1 MEWIQLYNG
10 VKIPV
15 LGFGV
20 WQCGDATKDTVVSAL
35 HMGYRM
41 IDTSAQYGNESAVM
55 EGIKESG
62 ISRDDV
68 FITTKLWNDD
78 IRKRR
83 TKQAFME
90 SLRRLKTDY
99 IDMYLI
105 EWPIE
110 GFIRAWQDMADLYY
124 EGGVRAIGVSNF
136 KIHYGKEISEVS
148 DVMPVINQIE
158 SHPYFYNSEL
168 IDYCRLNRIAVT
180 AYSPLGGGVNNLL
193 QDPMLK
199 SIGEKYGKTPAQIIL
214 RWNIDRDVIS
224 IPKSVHASRLKENW
238 NIFDFKL
245 SNSDIVAINK
255 LNKNERV
262 GSDPD
267 KITF

>member
-20 WQCGDATKDTVVSAL
+20 WQCGDATKDTVISAL

-90 SLRRLKTDY
+90 SLRLLKTD
-99 IDMYLI
+99 
-105 EWPIE
+105 
-110 GFIRAWQDMADLYY
+110 
-124 EGGVRAIGVSNF
+124 
-136 KIHYGKEISEVS
+136 
-148 DVMPVINQIE
+148 
-158 SHPYFYNSEL
+158 
-168 IDYCRLNRIAVT
+168 
-180 AYSPLGGGVNNLL
+180 
-193 QDPMLK
+193 
-199 SIGEKYGKTPAQIIL
+199 
-214 RWNIDRDVIS
+214 
-224 IPKSVHASRLKENW
+224 
-238 NIFDFKL
+238 
-245 SNSDIVAINK
+245 
-255 LNKNERV
+255 
-262 GSDPD
+262 
-267 KITF
+267 

>member
-1 MEWIQLYNG
+1 
-10 VKIPV
+10 
-15 LGFGV
+15 
-20 WQCGDATKDTVVSAL
+20 
-35 HMGYRM
+35 
-41 IDTSAQYGNESAVM
+41 
-55 EGIKESG
+55 
-62 ISRDDV
+62 
-68 FITTKLWNDD
+68 
-78 IRKRR
+78 
-83 TKQAFME
+83 
-90 SLRRLKTDY
+90 
-99 IDMYLI
+99 MYLI

-110 GFIRAWQDMADLYY
+110 GFIRAWQDMADLYH
-124 EGGVRAIGVSNF
+124 EGWVRAIGVSNF
-136 KIHYGKEISEVS
+136 KIHHGKELSEVS

-158 SHPYFYNSEL
+158 SHPYFNNSEI

>member
-15 LGFGV
+15 LG
-20 WQCGDATKDTVVSAL
+20 
-35 HMGYRM
+35 Y
-41 IDTSAQYGNESAVM
+41 ESAVM

-105 EWPIE
+105 E
-110 GFIRAWQDMADLYY
+110 
-124 EGGVRAIGVSNF
+124 
-136 KIHYGKEISEVS
+136 
-148 DVMPVINQIE
+148 
-158 SHPYFYNSEL
+158 
-168 IDYCRLNRIAVT
+168 
-180 AYSPLGGGVNNLL
+180 
-193 QDPMLK
+193 
-199 SIGEKYGKTPAQIIL
+199 
-214 RWNIDRDVIS
+214 
-224 IPKSVHASRLKENW
+224 
-238 NIFDFKL
+238 
-245 SNSDIVAINK
+245 
-255 LNKNERV
+255 
-262 GSDPD
+262 
-267 KITF
+267 